1 MKSGCG
7 GLSGAALA
15 QSDTRQARIA
25 ALGQRI
31 TAPGADV
38 LELAEGRLRLLRKEG
53 MGPTAWDT
61 LWAAAAYLAAT
72 KQRGPA
78 VEWAARAAECAA
90 FALGEDSAEYEEYA
104 AAAAKGAASAPA
116 GRLKR

>member
-1 MKSGCG
+1 MQRSHQLWAMPVCLECFTKSGTRRCDG
-7 GLSGAALA
+7 CDTSTNSGPC
-15 QSDTRQARIA
+15 RM
-25 ALGQRI
+25 
-31 TAPGADV
+31 
-38 LELAEGRLRLLRKEG
+38 LRLLRKEG

-61 LWAAAAYLAAT
+61 LWAAAAYLAAA

-104 AAAAKGAASAPA
+104 AAAAKGANGAAPT